1 MDHDKGPYSKCPITV
16 FLKYACLSKS
26 NNYTIVAGHQNE
38 HIEERAAPY
47 ITFYGTVTDTK
58 G

>member
-16 FLKYACLSKS
+16 FLKYACLSKT

-38 HIEERAAPY
+38 HIEGLAAPY
-47 ITFYGTVTDTK
+47 T
-58 G
+58 